1 MCGLG
6 MKCATVVA
14 RVTALPLRMDSGFT
28 CHLLNCSCR
37 LGRSFR
43 LPSVGRPAGCYRR
56 HTMNTAFK
64 IFLLVGALLYGLPGL
79 VWWVNHRRAIRAR
92 QGGAAMGSSGPT
104 T

>member
-1 MCGLG
+1 
-6 MKCATVVA
+6 MKYAAVVA
-14 RVTALPLRMDSGFT
+14 RVTALLLRMDSGFA